1 MRTLVI
7 GDIHGTFRAL
17 LQCLER
23 SGFDRAVDRLVV
35 LGDVCDV
42 YPDTRACIDELLAL
56 PRCEMVIGNHDLMTL
71 DWALRGHGTSVWL
84 EQGGAATLESY
95 AGGPMPVAHTDFLN
109 RAHSWLELEGRV
121 FVHGGFDP
129 ALPLKNQS
137 VRTLAWDRS
146 LLLEAAAAS
155 SAGEGGRIGS
165 YREIFVGHTPTQR
178 FGSDVPVRFLNI
190 WDMDTGAGWRGRLSI
205 MDVETRQVWQSDPVT
220 VLYSG
225 GGVRKGDKA

>member
-7 GDIHGTFRAL
+7 GDIHGTHRAL

-42 YPDTRACIDELLAL
+42 YPDTRACFDELLSL
-56 PRCEMVIGNHDLMTL
+56 SFCEMVIGNHDLMTL
-71 DWALRGHGTSVWL
+71 DWALRGNASSLWL

-95 AGGPMPVAHTDFLN
+95 AGASMPARHTNFLN
-109 RAHSWLELEGRV
+109 RAHSWLELDGRV

-129 ALPLKNQS
+129 AIPLKNQS

-155 SAGEGGRIGS
+155 SAGEGGRIGC

-178 FGSDVPVRFLNI
+178 FGSDVPVHFLNI
-190 WDMDTGAGWRGRLSI
+190 WDMDTGAGWSGRLSI
-205 MDVETRQVWQSDPVT
+205 MDVETRQIWQSDPVS
-220 VLYSG
+220 VLYNAS
-225 GGVRKGDKA
+225 GVRKGACT